1 MFMGRTTR
9 QQTKILLFM
18 GFIVAFV
25 YYCESSLNTCKYDT
39 DCKGDKVCRNGQC
52 VGIYENL
59 DISISSDINSD
70 TNSKDTSE
78 FQDGEVGDTMDIKVE
93 DGEGD
98 AGYDDTADNSDV
110 NCPSPCEVEGKRY
123 CRDSTGYI
131 ECKKLYTGEECPE
144 EIFTPCEP
152 GTECRNGLCDRDECN
167 EGETSCTSNN
177 TISVCQKDSNGFLKY
192 KEMPCNIGTVCNK
205 KLCCPVDM
213 VEANGFCIDRYEAV
227 VSDKPDCTGTIFG
240 QNGDNYPSTFPDEV
254 DIETNPPQIPLYACS
269 IASVLPSRFIT
280 YYQARAVCLISGKRL
295 CTEAEFISGCT
306 GDNQNYKYPYGTD
319 WRINMCNDY
328 IFNIDVSQT
337 GKYPGCK
344 STYGTYDMSGNVE
357 EWIQSETN
365 NDVYYAM
372 GGKVGVGA
380 TNSTCQSKVSMSP
393 TASNNLLG
401 FRCCK

>member
-1 MFMGRTTR
+1 MGRTTR

-144 EIFTPCEP
+144 EIFTLCEP

-192 KEMPCNIGTVCNK
+192 KEMPCNTGTVCNK
-205 KLCCPVDM
+205 KLCCPV
-213 VEANGFCIDRYEAV
+213 
-227 VSDKPDCTGTIFG
+227 
-240 QNGDNYPSTFPDEV
+240 PDEV
-254 DIETNPPQIPLYACS
+254 DIETNPPQTPLYACS

-280 YYQARAVCLISGKRL
+280 YYQAKAVCLISGKRL
-295 CTEAEFISGCT
+295 CTEVEYISGCT
-306 GDNQNYKYPYGTD
+306 GDNQKYKYPYGTD
-319 WRINMCNDY
+319 WQMNICNDY
-328 IFNIDVSQT
+328 IFSKDVSQT
-337 GKYPGCK
+337 GKYPSCK

-372 GGKVGVGA
+372 GGKAGIGA
-380 TNSTCQSKVSMSP
+380 TNSTCQSKVSKSP
-393 TASNNLLG
+393 TATNNLLG